1 MQKIDIAAGGL
12 RGILDGLLQVEG
24 VIGALVVSRDGFVIE
39 SVIHDPIDTD
49 SVGAIVASS
58 LAASEAM
65 GGALNLGSL
74 GSILVEYDVGP
85 VAVTPVG
92 TDAALAVIG
101 NQGANLGRLRIEMRK
116 IRTAVANQL

>member
-1 MQKIDIAAGGL
+1 
-12 RGILDGLLQVEG
+12 
-24 VIGALVVSRDGFVIE
+24 
-39 SVIHDPIDTD
+39 
-49 SVGAIVASS
+49 VGAIVASS